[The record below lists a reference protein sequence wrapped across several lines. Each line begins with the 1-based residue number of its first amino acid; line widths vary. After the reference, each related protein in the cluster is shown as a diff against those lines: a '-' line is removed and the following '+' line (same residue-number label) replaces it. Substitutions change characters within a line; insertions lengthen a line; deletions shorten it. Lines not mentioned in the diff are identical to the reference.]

1 MMKNDVLGT
10 GIPVNKNDLK
20 HSNNKSKTEQDLD
33 AKTENS
39 NRTFTAAEFWD
50 IQKRQRTTNTM
61 RRWMS

>member
-1 MMKNDVLGT
+1 MKNDVLGT